1 MKVINR
7 PGEESRGDAETIG
20 SLRGDDQEL
29 CTGCCILL
37 IYICSKNILCVSKL
51 IALPIFNLNIEQ
63 INFLNV
69 LLYLWK
75 SVHIW
80 LRIVCLLSL
89 IFFLIFAFV
98 VFKLYEIITINLKKG
113 KVCIY
118 QNDVSD

>member
-7 PGEESRGDAETIG
+7 PGEESKDDAETIG

-51 IALPIFNLNIEQ
+51 IALLIFNLNIEQ

-75 SVHIW
+75 SVHMW
-80 LRIVCLLSL
+80 LRIVYPWF
-89 IFFLIFAFV
+89 FFLIFAFV